1 MQNKRDKE
9 KKLKVKMAQVE
20 VRSQSKEI
28 LWKMGPER
36 YHNYSDIDTGEEKRA
51 GNICILWQLR
61 SSPADA
67 MNSSKSFFVAG
78 DIDGKP
84 V

>member
-28 LWKMGPER
+28 CEKWAQKDITTTVTLIQVKKREQAIFASCDS
-36 YHNYSDIDTGEEKRA
+36 SD
-51 GNICILWQLR
+51 
-61 SSPADA
+61 
-67 MNSSKSFFVAG
+67 
-78 DIDGKP
+78 P
-84 V
+84 VQPMQ